1 MFAQSFR
8 VTDVTRPMRIR
19 PARAALHMCK
29 AAVNKP
35 AVHSSRNITTVR
47 RIMVPYVSTT
57 EGITVTVRPV
67 YLDQESDILNNRFVF
82 AYYVKI
88 ENNSDYEVQLLRR
101 RWLIKESDGR
111 VQEVEGDGVV
121 GKKPVLPPGNYH
133 DYNSY
138 CVLTT
143 FEGTMEGSYLME
155 RADGDRFRVTIPLFN
170 LRAAAN

>member
-1 MFAQSFR
+1 
-8 VTDVTRPMRIR
+8 
-19 PARAALHMCK
+19 
-29 AAVNKP
+29 
-35 AVHSSRNITTVR
+35 
-47 RIMVPYVSTT
+47 MVPYASTT

-67 YLDQESDILNNRFVF
+67 YLDQESDILNHRFVF

-88 ENNSDYEVQLLRR
+88 ENNSLDEVQLLRR
-101 RWLIKESDGR
+101 RWLIKEVNGR

-121 GKKPVLPPGNYH
+121 GKQPLLGPGKKH
-133 DYNSY
+133 EYNSF

-155 RADGDRFRVTIPLFN
+155 RQDGQRFRATIPLFN